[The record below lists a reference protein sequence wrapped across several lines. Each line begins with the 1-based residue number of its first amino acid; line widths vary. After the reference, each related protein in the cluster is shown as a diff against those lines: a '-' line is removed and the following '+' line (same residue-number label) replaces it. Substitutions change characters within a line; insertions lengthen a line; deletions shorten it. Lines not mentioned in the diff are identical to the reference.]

1 MMTYAPRTFDPADD
15 ANTNQLALR
24 QCRSPT
30 TKKGTKRIPAI
41 RVRTIFT
48 YCGDFATNY
57 GSRRDH
63 RNLTTYQHGRDNLM
77 SGGNAYRGL

>member
-1 MMTYAPRTFDPADD
+1 MTPLEISWRYVS
-15 ANTNQLALR
+15 ANR
-24 QCRSPT
+24 PT
-30 TKKGTKRIPAI
+30 KEKGTKRIDAI

-48 YCGDFATNY
+48 YCGDLDTNY